1 MKNSIIKNYIYNS
14 GLLIFN
20 LVFPFITMIYVN
32 EIFSVSIIGEI
43 SLALSLGNIFIS
55 LSSLGISNYAMREIA
70 QNRRDKIKLKEIF
83 SKYLFINII
92 GVILFSIVY
101 FFIIF
106 IFLKNKLYIYS
117 ILYLNIFMSPFILE
131 WFYIGLEEYEYITK
145 RSIFIKIVSFLFMI
159 FFVKKET
166 DMILY
171 LIFLVLGNSLNGIF
185 NLYRARKYIKKIK
198 INFKEEIVRLKYFY
212 LQGVIG
218 IFYNGCEQIV
228 LGLNSSNEQVAYYS
242 RSKQLLSL
250 PRAIIVSLTR
260 TLSPSINN
268 KINEKDEYIKLVC
281 LSFNYLSLLMFPSII
296 GICILSKNILYL
308 IGDFKFLPAK
318 NILSLLSLQ
327 VLVTSLAIF
336 FDTNISTP
344 NRKEKNTLYG
354 NICVMI
360 VTTLLSLLLSKKY
373 GGLGVAFSV
382 IIGES
387 LGVIIQIFFIKRQK
401 IFVKIITK
409 NFYKYIIAS
418 ILMGIILLIIKL
430 FKFNYVFEFLISI
443 FIGGIFYFFFL
454 FLLREELITNIIKKV
469 IKRKG
474 ISL

>member
-14 GLLIFN
+14 GFLVFN
-20 LVFPFITMIYVN
+20 LIFPFITIVYIN
-32 EIFSVSIIGEI
+32 KIFSINIIGQV
-43 SLALSLGNIFIS
+43 SLSLSLVTIFTV
-55 LSSLGISNYAMREIA
+55 LSALGIPNYAMREVA
-70 QNRRDKIKLKEIF
+70 QNRREEIKLKEIF
-83 SKYLFINII
+83 SKYLFLNII
-92 GVILFSIVY
+92 GVIFFSIIY

-106 IFLKNKLYIYS
+106 FYLKDKLYMYS

-145 RSIFIKIVSFLFMI
+145 RSIFIKIVSFIFML

-166 DMILY
+166 DIILY
-171 LIFLVLGNSLNGIF
+171 LVFLVLGNSLNGFF
-185 NLYRARKYIKKIK
+185 NIYKARKYIKKVK
-198 INFKEEIVRLKYFY
+198 INLKEELLKLKYFY
-212 LQGVIG
+212 FQGVIG
-218 IFYNGCEQIV
+218 IFYNGCEQII
-228 LGLNSSNEQVAYYS
+228 LGFNSTNEQVAYYS
-242 RSKQLLSL
+242 RSKQLLSIPGAL
-250 PRAIIVSLTR
+250 ILSLTR

-268 KINEKDEYIKLVC
+268 KIDQKDEYTKLVC

-296 GICILSKNILYL
+296 GICFLSQNILYL
-308 IGDFKFLPAK
+308 IGGLKFLPAK
-318 NILSLLSLQ
+318 NILRILSLLILMS
-327 VLVTSLAIF
+327 SLAVF
-336 FDTNISTP
+336 LDTNISTP

-354 NICVMI
+354 NIVVMI
-360 VTTLLSLLLSKKY
+360 VTTLLSLSLSLQY
-373 GGLGVAFSV
+373 GGVGIAIAI

-387 LGVIIQIFFIKRQK
+387 LGVIIQFFCIKKQG
-401 IFVKIITK
+401 ILVKVITI

-418 ILMGIILLIIKL
+418 ILMGIVLLIIKL

-474 ISL
+474 IAL